1 MPSQAD
7 NLTMGRT
14 QAAEAGWEEG
24 GPVVVVLVA

>member
-1 MPSQAD
+1 MPSQVD

-14 QAAEAGWEEG
+14 QAVEAGWEEG